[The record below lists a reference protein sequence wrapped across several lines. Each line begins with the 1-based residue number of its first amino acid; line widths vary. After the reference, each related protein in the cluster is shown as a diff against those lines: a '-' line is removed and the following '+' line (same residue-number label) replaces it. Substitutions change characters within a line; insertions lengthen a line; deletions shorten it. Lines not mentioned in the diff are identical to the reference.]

1 MSTLEVQVSSIN
13 PDNPTLSN
21 EGNGKQNTCVIVL
34 SWKTYALIQVAGAC
48 INNYFDTGFIGAEV
62 LQQTP
67 MFAVMGEGGE
77 WATGRLSIV
86 KATSNTI
93 TWIAGT
99 NSGQKRRFGVIRLD
113 WS

>member
-1 MSTLEVQVSSIN
+1 M
-13 PDNPTLSN
+13 
-21 EGNGKQNTCVIVL
+21 
-34 SWKTYALIQVAGAC
+34 
-48 INNYFDTGFIGAEV
+48 

-99 NSGQKRRFGVIRLD
+99 SSGQKRRFGVIRLD
-113 WS
+113 